1 MVDANLKQT
10 IFDSVSNV
18 ILILIV
24 TPLAKHFYPHQYAI
38 LIFKRGGSLGINPR
52 PPSYSWSVLSI
63 TVKNNGTQTNDENSI
78 KPP

>member
-18 ILILIV
+18 ILILVV
-24 TPLAKHFYPHQYAI
+24 TPLLAKHFYPHQYPI

-52 PPSYSWSVLSI
+52 PLSYSWSVLLYNC
-63 TVKNNGTQTNDENSI
+63 KKQWNPN
-78 KPP
+78 